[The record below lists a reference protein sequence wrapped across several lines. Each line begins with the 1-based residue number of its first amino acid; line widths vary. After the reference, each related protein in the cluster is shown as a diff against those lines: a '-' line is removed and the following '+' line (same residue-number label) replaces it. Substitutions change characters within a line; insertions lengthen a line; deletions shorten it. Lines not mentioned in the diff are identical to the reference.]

1 MIILVS
7 PAKTLDY
14 QKSYPFSSSEMPRW
28 MEQSE
33 TIVKKMKGFSAKK
46 LMDLMDISKDLADLN
61 VERFQE
67 WSVQPKDE
75 SVRPAIFAFAGEVY
89 SGLDAHSMT
98 EEVWQRAQKHLRLLS
113 GLYGALRPHELIQPY
128 RLEMGTQVSVGRKKN
143 LVEFWKT
150 TVTKSIKEEM
160 EDGILVNLASAE
172 YARVVDFKSITNPV
186 IECQFLE
193 FSNGKYKPVQF
204 FLKKARGLMA
214 RYLLDV
220 DAKTLDD
227 IRGFDR
233 EGYRWSEAE
242 SSGNKLVFLRG

>member
-14 QKSYPFSSSEMPRW
+14 QKPYPFSSSEMPRW
-28 MEQSE
+28 MDQSE

-61 VERFQE
+61 VGRFQE
-67 WSVQPKDE
+67 WSVQPKEE

-98 EEVWQRAQKHLRLLS
+98 EEVWHRAQKQLRLLS
-113 GLYGALRPHELIQPY
+113 GLHGALRPQELIQPY

-143 LVEFWKT
+143 LVEFWKS

-160 EDGILVNLASAE
+160 EEGILVNLASAE
-172 YARVVDFKSITNPV
+172 YARVVDIKSITNPV

-214 RYLLDV
+214 RYLLDI
-220 DAKTLDD
+220 DAQSMDD
-227 IRGFDR
+227 IRGFNR